1 MSKVSA
7 TNRFE
12 KLLSKLAA
20 QKDAVQAGG
29 QSGGKKGSTVASP
42 RFKVG
47 PAFGQR
53 GEDAKSAPKRRRAK
67 SPSAQGSAGRFALES
82 GALSSQA
89 DVFESV
95 HSMLPQDI
103 RDLLSSARARRQ
115 QRAAIADAAASL
127 EESKAAPLRAS
138 VVDGEVAS
146 CKFIPQEMPLPSPSP
161 SAFFIDLPKPFNPH
175 TARPQANGIDVE
187 LAPKSPILPPP
198 LQPAVG
204 AQGSANGRRRPT
216 SGAKSACG
224 SESDGGRSGGGRG
237 DGASEGRSSA
247 AAASSI
253 DWLDKMQRRR
263 KGGKK
268 SRDVGDAAL
277 PTYANRRAVVGGV
290 LHSAAEHFLG

>member
-1 MSKVSA
+1 
-7 TNRFE
+7 
-12 KLLSKLAA
+12 
-20 QKDAVQAGG
+20 
-29 QSGGKKGSTVASP
+29 
-42 RFKVG
+42 
-47 PAFGQR
+47 
-53 GEDAKSAPKRRRAK
+53 
-67 SPSAQGSAGRFALES
+67 
-82 GALSSQA
+82 
-89 DVFESV
+89 VFESV

-127 EESKAAPLRAS
+127 EESKAVPLRAS
-138 VVDGEVAS
+138 VVDGEAAS
-146 CKFIPQEMPLPSPSP
+146 WKFIPQEMPLLLSPSP
-161 SAFFIDLPKPFNPH
+161 STFFIDLPKPFNPH
-175 TARPQANGIDVE
+175 TARPQANGIVVE

-224 SESDGGRSGGGRG
+224 GESDGGRSGGGRG
-237 DGASEGRSSA
+237 DGVSQGSSSA
-247 AAASSI
+247 AAASRI
-253 DWLDKMQRRR
+253 DWLDQMQRRR